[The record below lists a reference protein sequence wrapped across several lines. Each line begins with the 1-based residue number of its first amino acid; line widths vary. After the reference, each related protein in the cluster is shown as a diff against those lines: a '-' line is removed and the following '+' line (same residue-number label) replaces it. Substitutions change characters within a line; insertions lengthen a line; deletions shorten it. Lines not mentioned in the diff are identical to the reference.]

1 MGSLTVTFEDYEI
14 EAPAESGETI
24 LEVANH
30 AGVRLASY
38 CGGRGVCNQCGVV
51 ITSGKVQ
58 SKDAARWYEQP
69 TEDGQGLRVLAC
81 QSVITEDISVHVPLR
96 SRAEFFTIRDIA
108 PLAGELVDLDR
119 FPPLS
124 PLTRQFVLELPQPS
138 REDATTDL
146 DRVLRGLLAD
156 DADLAPVTVDL
167 PLLRELPT
175 ALRDN
180 DFHVAVAV
188 TDAGPTR
195 TISTVR
201 ATGAAQ
207 SSLGVA
213 IDVGTSTVV
222 VQLVDLTTG
231 QVRGAA
237 MRRNAQIAYGED
249 VISRIV
255 HTQQHDRGLRE
266 MYEAIRDTINDILG
280 WLYDRHA
287 VSPEQVIAVG
297 LAGNATM
304 MNLLLQIEATPIRHT
319 PHTPPAS
326 LLPVFEAGQLGLNVH
341 RRAGV
346 FGHAAVNGFV
356 GGDITAGIL
365 AVGMH
370 KSTELC
376 LLIDVGTN
384 GEIVIGNKDW
394 LMCASCSAGP
404 AFEGVG
410 VDAAMPATA
419 GAITRLRYD
428 PGEDSFEY
436 ETIDDQPPRGICGT
450 GLVEMLATLVE
461 AGAIDRSGQIDT
473 SPGSERVREYG
484 YEAEFV
490 LLWAA
495 ESATGEDITIR
506 QHDIDNLLRSKAA
519 VLAGIT
525 VMLENLGLT
534 AADAETL
541 YLAGAFGAGLD
552 VDSAV
557 AIGLLPDVARERIQ
571 VVGNS
576 ALAGAYLALMSGRAR
591 QEAND
596 IAASLTYLDL
606 STDARFM
613 DEFIASDF
621 IPHTDL
627 SRFPSIQT

>member
-1 MGSLTVTFEDYEI
+1 MATVNVTFEDYGI
-14 EAPAESGETI
+14 VASAETGETI
-24 LEVANH
+24 LEVANRE
-30 AGVRLASY
+30 GVGLTSY
-38 CGGRGVCNQCGVV
+38 CGGRGVCNRCQVV
-51 ITSGKVQ
+51 ITSGVVQ
-58 SKDAARWYEQP
+58 PKDSARWDEQA
-69 TEDGQGLRVLAC
+69 TEDGKGRRVLAC
-81 QSVITEDISVHVPLR
+81 QSVITEEIVVEVPVA
-96 SRAEFFTIRDIA
+96 SRGEYFTIREVE
-108 PLAGELVDLDR
+108 PLAGKLVDLAR
-119 FPPLS
+119 FPPLG
-124 PLTRQFVLELPQPS
+124 PVTRQLILQLPRPS
-138 REDATTDL
+138 REDTVTDL
-146 DRVLRGLLAD
+146 DRVRTGLLAA

-167 PLLRELPT
+167 ALLRELPA
-175 ALRDN
+175 ALRQN

-188 TDAGPTR
+188 TDVGPTR
-195 TISTVR
+195 RISTIR
-201 ATGAAQ
+201 SASAGRR
-207 SSLGVA
+207 SLGLA
-213 IDVGTSTVV
+213 IDVGTSNVV
-222 VQLVDLTTG
+222 VQLVDLHTG
-231 QVRGAA
+231 RVRGGA
-237 MRRNAQIAYGED
+237 MRRNGQIAYGED

-255 HTQQHDRGLRE
+255 WTQQHDGALTQ
-266 MYEAIRDTINDILG
+266 MYQAIRDTLNDILG
-280 WLYDRHA
+280 SLYERHD
-287 VSPEQVIAVG
+287 VTPQEVIAVG
-297 LAGNATM
+297 VAGNATM
-304 MNLLLQIEATPIRHT
+304 MNFLLQIDATPIRRT

-326 LLPVFEAGQLGLNVH
+326 TLPVFEAGQLGLNVH
-341 RRAGV
+341 PRAGV
-346 FGHAAVNGFV
+346 FCHAAVSGFV
-356 GGDITAGIL
+356 GGDITAGVL
-365 AVGMH
+365 ATGMH
-370 KSTELC
+370 KASELC

-384 GEIVIGNKDW
+384 GEIVIGNQDW

-428 PGEDSFEY
+428 PDEDTFDY
-436 ETIDDQPPRGICGT
+436 QTIDDEQPRGLCGT

-461 AGAIDRSGQIDT
+461 GKAIDRSGQINASFGFD
-473 SPGSERVREYG
+473 RVQQCD
-484 YEAEFV
+484 YESEFV
-490 LLWAA
+490 LLWP
-495 ESATGEDITIR
+495 EQSATGEAITIR

-534 AADAETL
+534 AADVEIM

-596 IAASLTYLDL
+596 ITASVTYLDL